1 MIRSKGLYYVELL
14 FFFAAVL
21 LIKNESIFFS
31 WETSDKLLH
40 ILPIV
45 VFCLLVAVFQ
55 SIFIEKRLIRICF
68 GFLFFAVISV
78 ITYHYYSMIQLR
90 FLLTVVPTVFALLSY
105 REAAFAEMNQT
116 KKKSKQKNTRN
127 NRWFC
132 FFYAIATILCVWG
145 FANCKK
151 NSILFHFFPDYIK
164 SAVLILLSFVIFL
177 YLLLRSFAGSK
188 KITGRKKNSWNWNPY
203 YFRNRN
209 CTCPHDSP
217 FRPAADHH
225 RPAPGLS
232 RPGRPCGAED
242 GNLPPSRKHALTLP
256 WAPPFLLYGKP
267 CRKKSCEFNLTA
279 LSISF

>member
-177 YLLLRSFAGSK
+177 YLLLRSFAGSEK
-188 KITGRKKNSWNWNPY
+188 KTGRKKNSWNWNKNANP
-203 YFRNRN
+203 RRM
-209 CTCPHDSP
+209 
-217 FRPAADHH
+217 
-225 RPAPGLS
+225 
-232 RPGRPCGAED
+232 
-242 GNLPPSRKHALTLP
+242 
-256 WAPPFLLYGKP
+256 
-267 CRKKSCEFNLTA
+267 LTA
-279 LSISF
+279 WYCLIAALYVKDALFSWQYASVSVYMYQWLFVAITLFGIGWPDAEMILSDIQQKMSVCFSHH